1 MASHSISVRRPVAFR
16 GVGRSILLTLP
27 IALWALLMFT
37 PAFQNAGSDF
47 KIAAALTI
55 VFMTTLFFL
64 MMRTGETYRW
74 RRIFFVALGFLFPV
88 GFYRGLDR
96 RARHNE
102 HSCQPDGLGRHAVL
116 LHGDAIAHFAGGV
129 CADDYFSGIDSA
141 YGEQSAIDRGDDR
154 RVVRHD
160 AGAGQGVVQLRLLFW
175 RH

>member
-1 MASHSISVRRPVAFR
+1 MAFR

-37 PAFQNAGSDF
+37 PAFQKAGRDF
-47 KIAAALTI
+47 EHIGAALTI
-55 VFMTTLFFL
+55 VFMTGLFFL

-74 RRIFFVALGFLFPV
+74 RRIFFVALGFLFPF
-88 GFYRGLDR
+88 GFIAALDR

-102 HSCQPDGLGRHAVL
+102 HSRQPHGLGRYAVL

-141 YGEQSAIDRGDDR
+141 HGEQSATR
-154 RVVRHD
+154 
-160 AGAGQGVVQLRLLFW
+160 LR
-175 RH
+175 